1 MCEELTRLWKK
12 VEEDLLR
19 SPEETMGFSN
29 ELTALKQKFVIKKF
43 DFSSLDQ
50 VEQIKKELMGRKIL
64 IINTQDLLKSVDVT
78 KLKRGI
84 EDLKT
89 FLRENGG
96 SMARLGEQY
105 LIMTPNS
112 YIKISN

>member
-1 MCEELTRLWKK
+1 VKGELTRLWKK
-12 VEEDLLR
+12 VEDDLLR

-29 ELTALKQKFVIKKF
+29 ELTTLKQNFIIKKF

-50 VEQIKKELMGRKIL
+50 VEQIKKELMNRKIL
-64 IINTQDLLKSVDVT
+64 IVNTQDLLKSVDVT

-84 EDLKT
+84 EDLKI
-89 FLRENGG
+89 FLREKGG